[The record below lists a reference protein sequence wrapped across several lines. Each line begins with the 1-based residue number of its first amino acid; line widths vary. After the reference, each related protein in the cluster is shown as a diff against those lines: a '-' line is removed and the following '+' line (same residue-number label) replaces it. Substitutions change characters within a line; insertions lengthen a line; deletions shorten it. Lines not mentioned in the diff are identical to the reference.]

1 MLVAIGGYAILT
13 FATAFTQTLLQFTV
27 LQFGARLLMVTEL
40 ALAYVILS
48 EELPADVRG
57 RANGLLGAF
66 ASVGAALPAAFL
78 PPLQDAGL
86 GWRGLFLLGAL
97 PLLVWP
103 LYWKWLREPPL
114 FVAERARKA
123 TTSFVAE
130 LRELAKVF
138 DTERR
143 LRFVGLTVLWFTI
156 NFWTACALF
165 FFTYYAFEERGWT
178 AERLQ
183 WLVPLSVPFG
193 FAGYYAG
200 GRMMDAVGRKAAAS
214 VFLALGSAAA
224 FVCYRA
230 TDDTVISCA
239 YIALMMLNGIWP
251 IANTIAVELFPT
263 EVRASATGLSHH
275 LLGRWGMVLGPLAVG
290 ALAVRLGSTGDAIS
304 ILALANLLCIPVV
317 LLALPET
324 KGEALDRID
333 TLR

>member
-1 MLVAIGGYAILT
+1 M
-13 FATAFTQTLLQFTV
+13 F
-27 LQFGARLLMVTEL
+27 QFGARLLLVTEL

-48 EELPADVRG
+48 EELPDDVRG

-78 PPLQDAGL
+78 APLQDAGL
-86 GWRGLFLLGAL
+86 GWRGLFLLGSLPLFAL
-97 PLLVWP
+97 PV
-103 LYWKWLREPPL
+103 YWKWVREPPL

-123 TTSFVAE
+123 KLSFVAE
-130 LRELAKVF
+130 LRELAAVL
-138 DTERR
+138 DRERR
-143 LRFVGLTVLWFTI
+143 RRFVGLTVLWFTV
-156 NFWTACALF
+156 NFWSACALF

-214 VFLALGSAAA
+214 VFLALGSVAA

-230 TDDTVISCA
+230 TDDTVIACA

-290 ALAVRLGSTGDAIS
+290 ALAVRLGSTGEAVS

-324 KGEALDRID
+324 RGQALARID
-333 TLR
+333 TVR